1 MTENFYLARQAIVDN
16 NEAILGYELLYRDST
31 KKANIE
37 NPRHATASLLTNVLN
52 QSGLNSIVGSSLA
65 FVNVDYSFL
74 QHDFIESI
82 PPKTFVFELSVEEDT
97 KGYLQENVERLHN
110 KKYIF
115 SIDVS
120 SIEELNAVKKLA
132 PYLFFVKIDMMSF
145 EKEKLAEAIKELK
158 EFPII
163 VIASKVEDEETF
175 VLCQKA
181 GCNAYQGY
189 FFAHPKLIKDKKLN
203 TEQATLFKLC
213 NVLQSGSSIPEI
225 VHAFEEAPTI
235 SMQLLRFINSAAF
248 HFKHPI
254 SSIHQVVTLLGR
266 GQLVQWLMLLLY
278 SKSFS
283 PTFKYQDQLIVMVKQ
298 RTLIMVNL
306 MKMIKHDASQKE
318 QSEAYFVG
326 ILSLMNALS
335 GVPLKDILEEF
346 HVDTQVEDALFDQKG
361 FLGELYDV
369 VLAVE
374 NFDTTVLENF
384 TVEHNIE
391 TVKFEALMLD
401 VFKDAIEFE
410 TAQESE
416 Q

>member
-16 NEAILGYELLYRDST
+16 NEAILGYELLYRDSD
-31 KKANIE
+31 KEANIE
-37 NPRHATASLLTNVLN
+37 NPRHATASLLSNVLN
-52 QSGLNSIVGSSLA
+52 QSGLTAIVGSSLA

-74 QHDFIESI
+74 QHDFMESI

-97 KGYLQENVERLHN
+97 KGHLQESVERLHN
-110 KKYIF
+110 KKYVF

-120 SIEELNAVKKLA
+120 SMDELDMVKKLA

-145 EKEKLAEAIKELK
+145 EKEQLAQAVKELK
-158 EFPII
+158 EFPVI

-175 VLCQKA
+175 LLCQEA
-181 GCNAYQGY
+181 GCDAYQGY

-203 TEQATLFKLC
+203 TEQVTLFKLC
-213 NVLQSGSSIPEI
+213 NVLQSGSCIPEI
-225 VHAFEEAPTI
+225 VQAFEEAPTI

-248 HFKHPI
+248 HFKYPI

-266 GQLVQWLMLLLY
+266 NQLVQWLMLLLY

-283 PTFKYQDQLIVMVKQ
+283 SSIKYQDQLIVMVKQ

-306 MKMIKHDASQKE
+306 MKMLKHNASQKE

-335 GVPLKDILEEF
+335 GVPLKEILEEF
-346 HVDTQVEDALFDQKG
+346 HVDSQVEDALFDQKG

-384 TVEHNIE
+384 TLEHKID
-391 TVKFEALMLD
+391 KLQFEALILD
-401 VFKDAIEFE
+401 VFKDAIEYE
-410 TAQESE
+410 TAQDPE